1 MMQDA
6 EFMRSALDEAR
17 KAFEAGEVPIGAV
30 AVENGVIISRARNR
44 VEENNSVCCHAEIEA
59 IREVEKL
66 RGDWRM
72 HGITLYVT
80 KEPCPMCAGFLV
92 NCRVDRIVFGLPDS
106 KTGACGG
113 AVDIP
118 NMPESLWHPAVTG
131 GISADESLALI
142 QNFFKNRRKKD
153 ENTQIS

>member
-30 AVENGVIISRARNR
+30 AVENGVIISRGRNR

-80 KEPCPMCAGFLV
+80 KEPCPMCAGMLV
-92 NCRVDRIVFGLPDS
+92 NSRIKRIVY
-106 KTGACGG
+106 GAGDPAGGFCGG
-113 AVDIP
+113 AFDINSIP
-118 NMPESLWHPAVTG
+118 GLLWHPEITG
-131 GISADESLALI
+131 GVCGDESLELI
-142 QNFFKNRRKKD
+142 RQFFRSRRAAK
-153 ENTQIS
+153 